1 MLDALDIT
9 KLVQQLQVS
18 RSLLN
23 SLFCWEKLLSSRIEV
38 FTPDRKCWCLS
49 PLDKRKKMDAI
60 LQLYLENSCVW
71 GLDLWSIVTYFL
83 LWNSKLQ
90 KCWMYFIVYKN
101 ISWGKTDDLSNDQ
114 YFEQEERA
122 AVALNNFL
130 WDMEKGSPAPSVNQT
145 KVLLQHCRLGI

>member
-23 SLFCWEKLLSSRIEV
+23 SLFCWERKFCHLAWSQVLV
-38 FTPDRKCWCLS
+38 FVPFGY
-49 PLDKRKKMDAI
+49 KRKKMDAI

-101 ISWGKTDDLSNDQ
+101 ISWGKTDDISNDQ
-114 YFEQEERA
+114 YFAQEERA

>member
-23 SLFCWEKLLSSRIEV
+23 SLFCWERNLSSRTEA

-49 PLDKRKKMDAI
+49 PLDIREGDGCDIAIISRKFMCVAHT
-60 LQLYLENSCVW
+60 VW
-71 GLDLWSIVTYFL
+71 GLALWSIVTYFL
-83 LWNSKLQ
+83 LWSSKLY
-90 KCWMYFIVYKN
+90 KCWMYFIVYKT
-101 ISWGKTDDLSNDQ
+101 ISWGKTSNDQ
-114 YFEQEERA
+114 YFAQEERA

-145 KVLLQHCRLGI
+145 KVL

>member
-23 SLFCWEKLLSSRIEV
+23 SLFCWERNLSSRTEA

-49 PLDKRKKMDAI
+49 PLDIRERRWMQP
-60 LQLYLENSCVW
+60 LQLCLENSCVW
-71 GLDLWSIVTYFL
+71 GLALWSIVTYFL
-83 LWNSKLQ
+83 LWSSKLY

-114 YFEQEERA
+114 YFAQEERA

-145 KVLLQHCRLGI
+145 KVLLQH